1 MSIFTFDASYSL
13 GKVRLVDTRKVNI
26 QVNSDED
33 LRKARVGQLV
43 ALSLPGAVEEWLIGI
58 IEKVVKTPVLED
70 SPTHDEEDSADAAE
84 LNLLRESVH
93 NSVQLTLVGTVGLTH
108 ENNPKFSRSL
118 VQVPEIDAGCFILRD
133 AQLQTFMSLLSKE
146 GKQSTR

>member
-1 MSIFTFDASYSL
+1 MPIFTFDTSYSL

-70 SPTHDEEDSADAAE
+70 ISVQHDDDSADAAE

-93 NSVQLTLVGTVGLTH
+93 NTVQLTLVGTVCLTN
-108 ENNPKFSRSL
+108 ENK
-118 VQVPEIDAGCFILRD
+118 
-133 AQLQTFMSLLSKE
+133 
-146 GKQSTR
+146 